1 MQTYLIDPDDDHKL
15 ILRSIKKDKEMK
27 KLDGN
32 KLMIFPKGI
41 YNVDEFVELVKQTGF
56 WNGD

>member
-1 MQTYLIDPDDDHKL
+1 M
-15 ILRSIKKDKEMK
+15 M

-41 YNVDEFVELVKQTGF
+41 YNVDEFVELVKRTGF